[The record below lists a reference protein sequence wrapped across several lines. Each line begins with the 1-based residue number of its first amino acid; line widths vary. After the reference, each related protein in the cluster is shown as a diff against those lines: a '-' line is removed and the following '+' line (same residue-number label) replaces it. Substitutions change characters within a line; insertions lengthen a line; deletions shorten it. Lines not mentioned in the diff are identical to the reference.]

1 MTEEQ
6 KQQALRNLCDARNAL
21 LFQGWVDQEIAQA
34 DTEIEAMQ
42 QGKASAER
50 LEYWLSWGKEI
61 VGSYPGQKR
70 KAT

>member
-21 LFQGWVDQEIAQA
+21 LFQGWVQREIARA
-34 DTEIEAMQ
+34 DVEIEEMK
-42 QGKASAER
+42 QGKAPDAR
-50 LEYWLSWGKEI
+50 IEYWLSWGKEI

-70 KAT
+70 KD